1 MPDYFVGLFVINCF
15 GDEMTTKIISF
26 YLPQYHQIP
35 ENDEWWG
42 EGFTEWTN
50 VKKTKPV
57 FKGQTQPNIPLHNNF
72 YNLLDKHTVEW
83 QTDLAT
89 KYGIYGFCYFHY
101 YFKGKKLL
109 EKPAENLLKWRDI
122 KQNFCFMWANVSW
135 KRTWKAAKVP
145 ATTWIAADG
154 RTDTTNGFLM
164 EQTYG
169 DQIDWTDHFNYLLDF
184 FKDDRYIKKDN
195 KPVFLIYHVDLIP
208 EAQNMFALWNN
219 LAKKNGFNG
228 VHIVSTNKYAPT
240 IPQVEAIAH
249 YGPGLGLS
257 KSLLPKL
264 IIVYRRMVNKI
275 AKLIL
280 KRKLLYDIWD
290 YEFVWKMNNRLRPF
304 GDIPNYAGGFVKYDD
319 TPRRGTDALYIK
331 NASPDLFEKYLQ
343 KQVEISKVLFKTEFL
358 FLDAWNEWGEG
369 NYLEPDVHHEYAY
382 LDVVKRIAK

>member
-1 MPDYFVGLFVINCF
+1 
-15 GDEMTTKIISF
+15 MTTKIISF

-35 ENDEWWG
+35 ENDAWWG

-50 VKKTKPV
+50 VKRTMPV
-57 FKGQTQPNIPLHNNF
+57 FNGQVQPNTPLNNNF
-72 YNLLDKHTVEW
+72 YNLLDKPTVEW
-83 QTDLAT
+83 QTDLANR
-89 KYGIYGFCYFHY
+89 YGIYGFCYFHY

-145 ATTWIAADG
+145 TTTWIASDG
-154 RTDTTNGFLM
+154 QSDTGNGFLM

-169 DQIDWTDHFNYLLDF
+169 DQKDWIEHFNYLLAF

-195 KPVFLIYHVDLIP
+195 KPIFLIYHVDLIP
-208 EAQNMFALWNN
+208 EAQDMFSLWND
-219 LAKKNGFNG
+219 LAKENGFNG
-228 VHIVSTNKYAPT
+228 VHIVSTNKPAPT
-240 IPQVEAIAH
+240 IPQVEAVAH

-257 KSLLPKL
+257 KSLVPKL
-264 IIVYRRMVNKI
+264 IMVYRRMVNKI

-290 YEFVWKMNNRLRPF
+290 YEFVWRMNNKLRPF
-304 GDIPNYAGGFVKYDD
+304 GNIPNYAGGFVKYDD
-319 TPRRGTDALYIK
+319 TPRRGKDALYIK
-331 NASPDLFEKYLQ
+331 NASPSLFEKYLQ
-343 KQVEISKVLFKTEFL
+343 KQIEISKALFKTDFL

-369 NYLEPDVHHEYAY
+369 NYLEPDVRNEYAY
-382 LDVVKRIAK
+382 LEAVKKVVR